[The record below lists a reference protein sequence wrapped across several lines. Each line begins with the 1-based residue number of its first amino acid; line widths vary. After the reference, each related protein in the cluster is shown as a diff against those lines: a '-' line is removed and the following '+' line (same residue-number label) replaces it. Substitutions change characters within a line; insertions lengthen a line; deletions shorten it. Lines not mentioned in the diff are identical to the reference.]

1 MNRHAS
7 GGQTPPPAGHI
18 YVNGYGFV
26 SEDPWFRES
35 RGIWK
40 NAVVIG
46 LVLLGILVIP
56 VFSAYPIQVV
66 LNIFFAPIVYLS
78 DSAYLS
84 IGLQAV
90 YLELEQLLQN
100 LLAVGIPLIF
110 AGYFLRPR
118 KKGVP
123 LTRRP
128 SVNTF
133 SYGIAISMAVWVLCT
148 FLLDISAGLLQ
159 NIHLIELHPENSL
172 PTVAAAL
179 PIYLIRILLVPALL
193 EEFLFRGVILRSLR
207 QFGDSFA
214 IVVSAASFSLIHYN
228 LTRDLRAFALGL
240 ILGYFVI
247 RSGSIWTAVAGRL
260 CCLILS
266 LASENLPHI
275 FPGALSSTLRMLL
288 FLAVLLIGLLAFV
301 RLCHLEGNPFILSS
315 GHTSTRISVK
325 LTRFFTNLVYLA
337 ATVCWVI
344 QIISHFQII
353 G

>member
-1 MNRHAS
+1 MNRHAP

-56 VFSAYPIQVV
+56 TLSIYPIRVV
-66 LNIFFAPIVYLS
+66 LNLFFAPIIYFS
-78 DSAYLS
+78 NSAYLS
-84 IGLQAV
+84 MSLQSV
-90 YLELEQLLQN
+90 YLELEQFLQN
-100 LLAVGIPLIF
+100 LLGIGIPLLF
-110 AGYFLRPR
+110 ASFFLRPR
-118 KKGVP
+118 KKGFP

-128 SVNTF
+128 SANTF
-133 SYGIAISMAVWVLCT
+133 SYGISICMAVWVLCT
-148 FLLDISAGLLQ
+148 FILDISAGLLQ

-172 PTVAAAL
+172 PSVAAAL
-179 PIYLIRILLVPALL
+179 PIYFARLLLIPAVL

-214 IVVSAASFSLIHYN
+214 IVVSSVSFGLIHYN
-228 LTRDLRAFALGL
+228 LTRDLRAFALGMA
-240 ILGYFVI
+240 LGYFVI
-247 RSGSIWTAVAGRL
+247 RSGSIWTAVAGRF
-260 CCLILS
+260 CCVLLS

-275 FPGALSSTLRMLL
+275 FPGMLSSTLRMLL

-315 GHTSTRISVK
+315 GHTSTRISAK
-325 LTRFFTNLVYLA
+325 LMRFFTNIVFVVA
-337 ATVCWVI
+337 AVCWII
-344 QIISHFQII
+344 QILSHFQII